1 MMDDVDEVLTLESG
15 ISWAHSDSVEP
26 LSSAGSHP
34 SQSRPG
40 LSRVV
45 ATNHVWPLGTRR
57 VVRPH

>member
-1 MMDDVDEVLTLESG
+1 MMYDVDEVLPLESG
-15 ISWAHSDSVEP
+15 ILWARSDSVGP
-26 LSSAGSHP
+26 LSSADSHP
-34 SQSRPG
+34 LQSRPG

>member
-1 MMDDVDEVLTLESG
+1 MIYDVDEALTLESG
-15 ISWAHSDSVEP
+15 ISWERSDSVGP

-34 SQSRPG
+34 LQSRPG

-45 ATNHVWPLGTRR
+45 ATNHVWPLDTRR